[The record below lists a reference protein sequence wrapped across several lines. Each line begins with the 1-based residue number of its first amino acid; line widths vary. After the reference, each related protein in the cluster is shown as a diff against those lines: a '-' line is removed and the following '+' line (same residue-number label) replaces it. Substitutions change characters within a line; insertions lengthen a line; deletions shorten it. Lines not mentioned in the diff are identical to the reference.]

1 MSQCSLRPD
10 GKIMHPDGC
19 NLRPDDTFLRPDGLY
34 LFSVIFSPEVDQ
46 IKLVL
51 YNQMHIDQALEL
63 LRAVPGSQEVLTVRL
78 LPTEGD
84 DDPVPEV
91 PSVNPTMER
100 AVMHPKH
107 MEGRAPPKISRERG
121 ISTHMSLALGLQ
133 DQESYS
139 RLIHYL
145 QQQDQLDPIPVEALG
160 NCMFSSIRRA
170 IDVPL
175 EYQNV
180 HLRRQIVMMLANNAY
195 FFIPLLKNSIMATYG
210 HPRMEEEEFNRR
222 RAAGELSQQQIDD
235 QECPGPFSFYGY
247 LRALLVDGFWG
258 DEIVL
263 TAISMMFQCGVT
275 VLDASTYH
283 QTKVRHN
290 KSLKDAD
297 IVLVH
302 CQGRHYVPVCKY
314 PTCIPLAPRR
324 ILSAPQ

>member
-1 MSQCSLRPD
+1 
-10 GKIMHPDGC
+10 
-19 NLRPDDTFLRPDGLY
+19 
-34 LFSVIFSPEVDQ
+34 
-46 IKLVL
+46 
-51 YNQMHIDQALEL
+51 MHIDQALEL

-107 MEGRAPPKISRERG
+107 IEGSGPPKISRERG

-139 RLIHYL
+139 RLIRYL
-145 QQQDQLDPIPVEALG
+145 QQHDQLDPIPVEALG

-195 FFIPLLKNSIMATYG
+195 FFIPLLKNSIMAIYG

-314 PTCIPLAPRR
+314 PTRIPLAPRC
-324 ILSAPQ
+324 ILSAPQQIIIASRCIKSAPRRIQC